1 MAYAKKSPAR
11 QLVGFGLVVAIHVLL
26 IWAVKGGLANSIVEL
41 VNGPMETKL
50 IEEKVAEKE
59 APPPPKVD
67 MKPLP
72 PPVVIP
78 VDISVEAPPSN
89 DAPAIDPNAQRR
101 AAPTQTAAKS
111 ADVTVPPRSN
121 PRRPVTQPEYPPTS
135 KRLGEAGTV
144 IMLLTVN
151 EEGRVTDAKIDTSS
165 GFERLDDAAM
175 KEALKAWRLLPGTVN
190 GKPVAMQYKFKVVF
204 KIEGN

>member
-1 MAYAKKSPAR
+1 MALAKKSPAR
-11 QLVGFGLVVAIHVLL
+11 QLFGFGLVVLLHVAL
-26 IWAVKGGLANSIVEL
+26 IWAVKSGLANSLVEL
-41 VNGPMETKL
+41 VSGPMETKL

-78 VDISVEAPPSN
+78 VDIDVAAAPVDNTTSINTAARATSNAPP
-89 DAPAIDPNAQRR
+89 PAAVNNN
-101 AAPTQTAAKS
+101 
-111 ADVTVPPRSN
+111 VVPPRSN

-151 EEGRVTDAKIDTSS
+151 EEGKVTEAKIDTSS
-165 GFERLDDAAM
+165 GFERLDEAAL
-175 KEALKAWRLLPGTVN
+175 KEALRTWRLLPGTQG
-190 GKPVAMQYKFKVVF
+190 GKPITMQYKFKVVF
-204 KIEGN
+204 KIENN